1 MLWKV
6 VAVTMEPLPYCCAV
20 VRLVCRVQVGVTGL
34 ARLQGQQL
42 IVYQEMG
49 RLPPSLV
56 SSAGWWIAGRYLTL
70 TLIADANSY
79 NALNTFHMFD
89 LAGASGQ
96 SGSVFNEVLLLKQFS
111 SEETMGGEAC
121 WLLAVR
127 TTTHPSSYL
136 GHLVSRGPSPPIIRP
151 HEARFGSRHQEP
163 RTMVTKCHGVYQPT
177 LI

>member
-1 MLWKV
+1 MQGTGRGHR
-6 VAVTMEPLPYCCAV
+6 AGQAPGATADSGTAATIA
-20 VRLVCRVQVGVTGL
+20 RIFCRMVDSGEISHTH
-34 ARLQGQQL
+34 
-42 IVYQEMG
+42 
-49 RLPPSLV
+49 
-56 SSAGWWIAGRYLTL
+56 TH
-70 TLIADANSY
+70 NSY

-163 RTMVTKCHGVYQPT
+163 RTMVTKCHDGVYQPT
-177 LI
+177 LIRIKLLL